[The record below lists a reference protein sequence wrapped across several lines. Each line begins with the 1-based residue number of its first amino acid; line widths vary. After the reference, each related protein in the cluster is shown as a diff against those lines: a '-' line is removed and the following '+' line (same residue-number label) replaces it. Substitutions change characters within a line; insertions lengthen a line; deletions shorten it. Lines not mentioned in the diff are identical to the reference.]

1 MIRSPDG
8 QDAAAGVLRALLARE
23 SRAPRTLLFA
33 GPDGVGRR
41 ALARWFAAL
50 RDCEARLD
58 DPCGRCAACRDHLPG
73 PDGEPRAEDY
83 REIGPA
89 TTTRDG
95 KAARRPNLRIDQLVP
110 RERGDPDPLGP
121 WLQRPPRFR
130 HRVAVIDHAE
140 TLTDEAANAFLK
152 TLEDPPSHAT
162 IVLVAAGPDAL
173 LPTVASRCTTVRLL
187 PAEAPPEVRE
197 RLAPHPSLRLGRPGA
212 WRAALAR
219 PQATEARRV
228 AVERFLRALDGDL
241 AAAFEAA
248 DVLAEAWPTGD
259 DEVPGLLREAWRA
272 LGPDAYLAG
281 DAAVVALE
289 RAWGAYAHRD
299 LALRAWVLR
308 LRRAGA
314 SEAATAPGGAP
325 GGASGGARSAAVD
338 GPRRQALNR
347 P

>member
-1 MIRSPDG
+1 MIAPPDG
-8 QDAAAGVLRALLARE
+8 QAAAAQVLRALLTRE
-23 SRAPRTLLFA
+23 ASAPRTLLFA

-41 ALARWFAAL
+41 ALARWYASL

-58 DPCGRCAACRDHLPG
+58 DPCGRCRACRDHLPG
-73 PDGEPRAEDY
+73 PDGESHPEDY

-95 KAARRPNLRIDQLVP
+95 KTARRPNLRIDQLVP
-110 RERGDPDPLGP
+110 RERGDADPLGP

-130 HRVAVIDHAE
+130 HRVGVIDHAE
-140 TLTDEAANAFLK
+140 ALTDEAANAFLK
-152 TLEDPPSHAT
+152 TLEEPPAHAT
-162 IVLVAAGPDAL
+162 VVLVAAGPDAL

-187 PAEAPPEVRE
+187 PAAAPADVRE
-197 RLAPHPSLRLGRPGA
+197 RLAPHPALRLGRPGA

-219 PQATEARRV
+219 PETTDERRG
-228 AVERFLRALDGDL
+228 AVGRFLDALGGDL
-241 AAAFEAA
+241 ADAFAAA
-248 DVLAEAWPTGD
+248 DALAETWPVGD

-272 LGPDAYLAG
+272 LGPEAYLAG
-281 DAAVVALE
+281 DAAVDALE

-308 LRRAGA
+308 LRGAGVA
-314 SEAATAPGGAP
+314 VAARGA
-325 GGASGGARSAAVD
+325 D
-338 GPRRQALNR
+338 LKR